1 MVPLTAIILLGTARH
16 HVRSYL
22 TNEAKGT
29 FYVDHSLHIID
40 NVMIGHGE
48 IKESLFPLR
57 NFEKRYTNDKTKWHL
72 SQEEMEKLFHGLDCV
87 IATIALTVICVS
99 LDHLVHCSLVEKL
112 ENFTFHQSSLGSAN
126 PSTLEVFAN
135 TNAILADLIES
146 LLSIEPNI
154 ADKFSKPSIESAHSS
169 LLQRQCHYPLE
180 SPPVSKC
187 ILLIV
192 LQLVVAIVVLLKAYL
207 LRFRDSVV
215 GFYYRRMKWSRALRF
230 YFDLLES
237 RDQKLNALLETSRKN
252 VNALR
257 REALKNTL
265 KNAKCF
271 RNARERCHKMLIS
284 IRENFNIRKCLAC
297 ERFCRRLEGCPMRKC
312 EVELCL
318 ECIQDFQSVCPT
330 CVVAEKN
337 YRNFPRAQLSQFV
350 RNRYGSIT
358 EEAFL

>member
-29 FYVDHSLHIID
+29 FYVDHSLHIND
-40 NVMIGHGE
+40 NVVTGHGE
-48 IKESLFPLR
+48 IQESLFPLR

-99 LDHLVHCSLVEKL
+99 LDHLVYWSLVEKL

-154 ADKFSKPSIESAHSS
+154 ADKFSKPMIESTHSS
-169 LLQRQCHYPLE
+169 LFQRQCHYPLE
-180 SPPVSKC
+180 SLPVNKC

-192 LQLVVAIVVLLKAYL
+192 LQLVVAIVVFLNFCDLEIPLL
-207 LRFRDSVV
+207 
-215 GFYYRRMKWSRALRF
+215 
-230 YFDLLES
+230 
-237 RDQKLNALLETSRKN
+237 
-252 VNALR
+252 
-257 REALKNTL
+257 
-265 KNAKCF
+265 
-271 RNARERCHKMLIS
+271 
-284 IRENFNIRKCLAC
+284 
-297 ERFCRRLEGCPMRKC
+297 
-312 EVELCL
+312 
-318 ECIQDFQSVCPT
+318 DF
-330 CVVAEKN
+330 
-337 YRNFPRAQLSQFV
+337 
-350 RNRYGSIT
+350 II
-358 EEAFL
+358 EE